1 MLIKDWMSK
10 SPITA
15 KPATSIMKAAKLMKE
30 NGYHRLPVVDD
41 EGKLVGIVSDRDIK
55 EASPSK
61 ATTLDMHEL
70 YYLLSEIKVGD
81 IMTKTVFSVGPQDTV
96 EKAAVLLLRHNIGG
110 LPVVDEAGTV
120 VGVITDSDIFK
131 VLVSITG
138 VLSGGVQFA
147 LDLPNESGSLKTVLD
162 DLKTHDVRIIS
173 ILTSYDDNTP
183 TRRTVYIRLHPIDD
197 DRAKELIERLSA
209 NHTLLYWAKDN
220 F

>member
-10 SPITA
+10 SPVTV
-15 KPATSIMKAAKLMKE
+15 KPSTSIMKAAKLMKE

-41 EGKLVGIVSDRDIK
+41 DDKLVGIVSDRDIK

-70 YYLLSEIKVGD
+70 YYLLSEIKIGD
-81 IMTKTVFSVGPQDTV
+81 IMTKNVVAVTPGDTV
-96 EKAAVLLLRHNIGG
+96 EKAAVLLLRHNVGG
-110 LPVVDEAGTV
+110 LPVVDDASKV

-138 VLSGGVQFA
+138 VLGGGIQFA
-147 LDLPNESGSLKTVLD
+147 LDLPNVSGSLKTVLD
-162 DLKTHDVRIIS
+162 DLKGHDVRIIS
-173 ILTSYDDNTP
+173 ILTSYDDATP
-183 TRRTVYIRLHPIDD
+183 DRRTVYIRVHPIDD
-197 DRAKELIERLSA
+197 VQSQSVIDRLKA
-209 NHTLLYWAKDN
+209 NHDLLYWAKDN